1 MEKIKVLVAD
11 DHLLVREGICKLLE
25 LDEKITIVGEAVDG
39 EDVVNKA
46 KELKPD
52 LILMDLNMP
61 KLSGVQASKQIKSLF
76 PEIKIII
83 LTIHDDE
90 EYVYEVLKAGAEG
103 YLQKDVSA
111 EELRSALQM
120 VFNGETLFP
129 ASVINR
135 VMGRE
140 RSKGKIGESIEDIL
154 TEREIEVLEMMAKG
168 NNNRAIGEKL
178 FISEKTV
185 KNHVSNIL
193 KKLGVNDRTQAVIY
207 AIKKGWV
214 DIK

>member
-25 LDEKITIVGEAVDG
+25 LDEKIEVVGEAIDG
-39 EDVVNKA
+39 EDAVTKA
-46 KELKPD
+46 RKLNPD
-52 LILMDLNMP
+52 LIIMDLNMP
-61 KLSGVQASKQIKSLF
+61 KLTGIQASEQIKTLF

-90 EYVYEVLKAGAEG
+90 EYIFEVLKAGAEG
-103 YLQKDVSA
+103 YLQKDVSVD
-111 EELRSALQM
+111 ELRTALQM

-135 VMGRE
+135 VMGRDRRKPE
-140 RSKGKIGESIEDIL
+140 ETIEDVL
-154 TEREIEVLEMMAKG
+154 TDREIEVLEMMAKG
-168 NNNRAIGEKL
+168 HNNRSIGEEL
-178 FISEKTV
+178 YISEKTV
-185 KNHVSNIL
+185 KNHVSSIL
-193 KKLGVNDRTQAVIY
+193 KKLEVNDRTQAVIY
-207 AIKKGWV
+207 AIKKNWV

>member
-25 LDEKITIVGEAVDG
+25 LDEKIQVIGEAVDG
-39 EDVVNKA
+39 EDAVAKA
-46 KELKPD
+46 SKLKPD

-61 KLSGVQASKQIKSLF
+61 KLSGIQASEQIKALF
-76 PEIKIII
+76 PDIRIII

-90 EYVYEVLKAGAEG
+90 EYIFEVLKAGAEG

-135 VMGRE
+135 VMGRDRRKPE
-140 RSKGKIGESIEDIL
+140 ETIENIL
-154 TEREIEVLEMMAKG
+154 TDREIEVLEMMARG
-168 NNNRAIGEKL
+168 NNNRTIGEKL

-185 KNHVSNIL
+185 KNHVSSIL
-193 KKLGVNDRTQAVIY
+193 KKLEVNDRTQAVIY
-207 AIKKGWV
+207 AIKKEWV
-214 DIK
+214 DLK

>member
-1 MEKIKVLVAD
+1 MRKIKVLVAD
-11 DHLLVREGICKLLE
+11 DHLLVREGVCKLLE
-25 LDEKITIVGEAVDG
+25 LDERITVVGEAVDG
-39 EDVVNKA
+39 EDVIQKV

-61 KLSGVQASKQIKSLF
+61 KLTGIQASYQIKNLF
-76 PEIKIII
+76 PDIKIII

-90 EYVYEVLKAGAEG
+90 EYIFEVLKAGAEG

-111 EELRSALQM
+111 EELRSALRM

-129 ASVINR
+129 TSVINR
-135 VMGRE
+135 VMGRQRRRKE
-140 RSKGKIGESIEDIL
+140 ENIEDIL

-168 NNNRAIGEKL
+168 NSNRSIGEKL

-185 KNHVSNIL
+185 KNHVSSIL
-193 KKLGVNDRTQAVIY
+193 KKLEVKDRTQAVIY

-214 DIK
+214 DVK

>member
-25 LDEKITIVGEAVDG
+25 LDEKINIIGTAVDG
-39 EDVVNKA
+39 EEAVNKTR
-46 KELKPD
+46 KLKPD

-61 KLSGVQASKQIKSLF
+61 KLSGILAAEQIKTLY
-76 PEIKIII
+76 PEVKVII

-129 ASVINR
+129 SSVINR
-135 VMGRE
+135 VMGRQI
-140 RSKGKIGESIEDIL
+140 GKIEETMEDIL
-154 TEREIEVLEMMAKG
+154 TDREIEVLEMMAKG
-168 NNNRAIGEKL
+168 NNNRTIGEKL

-185 KNHVSNIL
+185 KNHVSSIL
-193 KKLGVNDRTQAVIY
+193 KKLEVNDRTQAVIY

-214 DIK
+214 KIK

>member
-1 MEKIKVLVAD
+1 
-11 DHLLVREGICKLLE
+11 
-25 LDEKITIVGEAVDG
+25 
-39 EDVVNKA
+39 
-46 KELKPD
+46 
-52 LILMDLNMP
+52 MDLNMP
-61 KLSGVQASKQIKSLF
+61 KLSGIQASEQIKTLF
-76 PEIKIII
+76 PEIRIII

-90 EYVYEVLKAGAEG
+90 EYIFEVLKAGAEG

-135 VMGRE
+135 VMGRDRRKPE
-140 RSKGKIGESIEDIL
+140 ETIENIL
-154 TEREIEVLEMMAKG
+154 TDREIEVLEMMARG
-168 NNNRAIGEKL
+168 NNNRTIGEKL

-185 KNHVSNIL
+185 KNHVSSIL
-193 KKLGVNDRTQAVIY
+193 KKLEVNDRTQAVIY

-214 DIK
+214 DLK

>member
-25 LDEKITIVGEAVDG
+25 LDEKIQVIGEAVDG
-39 EDVVNKA
+39 EDAVNKA
-46 KELKPD
+46 RKLQPD

-61 KLSGVQASKQIKSLF
+61 KLSGIQASEQIKTLF
-76 PEIKIII
+76 PEIRIII

-90 EYVYEVLKAGAEG
+90 EYIYEVLKAGAEG

-135 VMGRE
+135 VMGRDRAKPE
-140 RSKGKIGESIEDIL
+140 ETIENIL
-154 TEREIEVLEMMAKG
+154 TDREIEVLEMMAKG
-168 NNNRAIGEKL
+168 NNNRVIGEKL

-185 KNHVSNIL
+185 KNHVSSIL
-193 KKLGVNDRTQAVIY
+193 KKLEVNDRTQAVIF

-214 DIK
+214 DLK

>member
-25 LDEKITIVGEAVDG
+25 LDEKIQVIGEAVDG
-39 EDVVNKA
+39 EDAVNQARK
-46 KELKPD
+46 LKPD

-61 KLSGVQASKQIKSLF
+61 KLTGIQASEQIKTLF
-76 PEIKIII
+76 PQIKIII

-90 EYVYEVLKAGAEG
+90 EYIYEVLKAGAEG

-135 VMGRE
+135 VMGRDRAKPE
-140 RSKGKIGESIEDIL
+140 ETIENIL
-154 TEREIEVLEMMAKG
+154 TDREIEVLEMMAKG
-168 NNNRAIGEKL
+168 NNNRVIGEKL

-185 KNHVSNIL
+185 KNHVSSIL
-193 KKLGVNDRTQAVIY
+193 KKLEVNDRTQAVIY

-214 DIK
+214 DLK

>member
-1 MEKIKVLVAD
+1 MTKIRVLVAD
-11 DHLLVREGICKLLE
+11 DHLLVREGVCKLLE
-25 LDEKITIVGEAVDG
+25 LDEKITVVGEAVDG
-39 EDVVNKA
+39 EDVINKA
-46 KELKPD
+46 KEMKPD

-61 KLSGVQASKQIKSLF
+61 KLSGIQASHQIKTFF

-90 EYVYEVLKAGAEG
+90 EYIYEVLKAGAEG

-120 VFNGETLFP
+120 VSNGETLFP
-129 ASVINR
+129 ATVINR
-135 VMGRE
+135 VMGRGRRKRE
-140 RSKGKIGESIEDIL
+140 ENIEDIL
-154 TEREIEVLEMMAKG
+154 TDREIEVLDMMAKG
-168 NNNRAIGEKL
+168 NTNRSIGEKL

-185 KNHVSNIL
+185 KNHVSSIL
-193 KKLGVNDRTQAVIY
+193 KKLEVNDRTQAVIY

-214 DIK
+214 DLK

>member
-25 LDEKITIVGEAVDG
+25 LDEKITIIGEAVDG
-39 EDVVNKA
+39 EDAVSKA
-46 KELKPD
+46 RKLRPN
-52 LILMDLNMP
+52 LIIMDLNMP
-61 KLSGVQASKQIKSLF
+61 KLSGIQAAEQIKTLY

-90 EYVYEVLKAGAEG
+90 EYVFEVLKAGAEG

-111 EELRSALQM
+111 EELRSALQI
-120 VFNGETLFP
+120 VFNGDTLFP

-140 RSKGKIGESIEDIL
+140 RSKPEETIEDIL
-154 TEREIEVLEMMAKG
+154 TDREIEVLEMMAKG
-168 NNNRAIGEKL
+168 NNNRTIGEKL

-185 KNHVSNIL
+185 KNHVSSIL
-193 KKLGVNDRTQAVIY
+193 KKLEVNDRTQAVIY
-207 AIKKGWV
+207 AIKKSWV
-214 DIK
+214 KIK

>member
-25 LDEKITIVGEAVDG
+25 LDEKIHVIGEAVDG
-39 EDVVNKA
+39 EDAVNKA
-46 KELKPD
+46 RKLKPD

-61 KLSGVQASKQIKSLF
+61 KLSGIQASEQIKTLF
-76 PEIKIII
+76 PEIRIII

-90 EYVYEVLKAGAEG
+90 EYIFEVLKAGAEG

-135 VMGRE
+135 VMGRDRRKPE
-140 RSKGKIGESIEDIL
+140 ETIENIL
-154 TEREIEVLEMMAKG
+154 TDREIEVLEMMARG
-168 NNNRAIGEKL
+168 NNNRTIGEKL

-185 KNHVSNIL
+185 KNHVSSIL
-193 KKLGVNDRTQAVIY
+193 KKLEVNDRTQAVIY

-214 DIK
+214 DLK

>member
-1 MEKIKVLVAD
+1 MDKIKVLVAD

-25 LDEKITIVGEAVDG
+25 LDDKITVIGEAIDG
-39 EDVVNKA
+39 EDAVNKTR
-46 KELKPD
+46 KLQPN

-61 KLSGVQASKQIKSLF
+61 KLSGIQAAEQIKTIY
-76 PEIKIII
+76 PEIKVII

-90 EYVYEVLKAGAEG
+90 EYVFEVLKAGAEG

-120 VFNGETLFP
+120 VSNGETLFP

-140 RSKGKIGESIEDIL
+140 RSKPEDTIEDIL
-154 TEREIEVLEMMAKG
+154 TDREIEVLEMMAKG
-168 NNNRAIGEKL
+168 NNNRTIGEKL

-185 KNHVSNIL
+185 KNHVSSIL
-193 KKLGVNDRTQAVIY
+193 KKLEVNDRTQAVIY

-214 DIK
+214 KVK

>member
-25 LDEKITIVGEAVDG
+25 LDEKITIIGTAVDG
-39 EDVVNKA
+39 EEAVNKA
-46 KELKPD
+46 RKIKPD

-61 KLSGVQASKQIKSLF
+61 KLSGILAAEQIKTLY
-76 PEIKIII
+76 PEIKVII

-129 ASVINR
+129 SSVINR
-135 VMGRE
+135 VMGRQ
-140 RSKGKIGESIEDIL
+140 SGKFEETMEDIL
-154 TEREIEVLEMMAKG
+154 TDREIEVLEMMAKG
-168 NNNRAIGEKL
+168 NNNRTIGEKL

-185 KNHVSNIL
+185 KNHVSSIL
-193 KKLGVNDRTQAVIY
+193 KKLEVNDRTQAVIY

-214 DIK
+214 KIK

>member
-25 LDEKITIVGEAVDG
+25 LDEKIQVIGEAVDG
-39 EDVVNKA
+39 EDAVNKA
-46 KELKPD
+46 KKLRPD

-61 KLSGVQASKQIKSLF
+61 KLSGIQASEQIKTLF
-76 PEIKIII
+76 PDIRIII

-90 EYVYEVLKAGAEG
+90 EYIFEVLKAGAEG

-135 VMGRE
+135 VMGRDRRKPE
-140 RSKGKIGESIEDIL
+140 ETIENIL
-154 TEREIEVLEMMAKG
+154 TDREIEVLEMMARG
-168 NNNRAIGEKL
+168 NNNRTIGEKL

-185 KNHVSNIL
+185 KNHVSSIL
-193 KKLGVNDRTQAVIY
+193 KKLEVNDRTQAVIY

-214 DIK
+214 DLK

>member
-25 LDEKITIVGEAVDG
+25 LDEKITIVGEAIDG
-39 EDVVNKA
+39 EDAVNQTRK
-46 KELKPD
+46 LSPN

-61 KLSGVQASKQIKSLF
+61 KLSGIQAAEQIKTLY

-90 EYVYEVLKAGAEG
+90 EYVFEVLKAGAEG

-111 EELRSALQM
+111 EELRSALQI
-120 VFNGETLFP
+120 VSNGDTLFP

-140 RSKGKIGESIEDIL
+140 RSKPEETIEDIL
-154 TEREIEVLEMMAKG
+154 TDREIEVLEMMAKG
-168 NNNRAIGEKL
+168 NNNRTIGQKL

-185 KNHVSNIL
+185 KNHVSSIL
-193 KKLGVNDRTQAVIY
+193 KKLEVNDRTQAVIY

-214 DIK
+214 KIK

>member
-1 MEKIKVLVAD
+1 MDKIKVLVAD

-25 LDEKITIVGEAVDG
+25 LDDKITVIGEAIDG
-39 EDVVNKA
+39 EDAVNKA
-46 KELKPD
+46 RKLQPN

-61 KLSGVQASKQIKSLF
+61 KLSGIQAAEQIKTIY
-76 PEIKIII
+76 PEIKVII

-90 EYVYEVLKAGAEG
+90 EYVFEVLKAGAEG

-120 VFNGETLFP
+120 VSNGETLFP

-140 RSKGKIGESIEDIL
+140 RSKPEDTIEDIL
-154 TEREIEVLEMMAKG
+154 TDREIEVLEMMAKG
-168 NNNRAIGEKL
+168 NNNRTIGEKL

-185 KNHVSNIL
+185 KNHVSSIL
-193 KKLGVNDRTQAVIY
+193 KKLEVNDRTQAVIY

-214 DIK
+214 KVK